1 MNWKNFY
8 EFPDKWSLQNCIV
21 LTIKSID
28 TSQSFPTV
36 AHLTMGGVGMVE
48 HKNIANIII
57 PADKIGY
64 LQRSNAG
71 SEGSLV
77 VFDFA
82 ISPEQVTRKS
92 FTVIRQQID
101 AGSRKTSVMLSA
113 KDMAGL
119 QVFLND

>member
-8 EFPDKWSLQNCIV
+8 EFQDKWCLQNRIIR
-21 LTIKSID
+21 TIKSID
-28 TSQSFPTV
+28 TSQSFPTIGHV
-36 AHLTMGGVGMVE
+36 TMGGIGYKE
-48 HKNIANIII
+48 HKNIANLII

-71 SEGSLV
+71 SEGTLV